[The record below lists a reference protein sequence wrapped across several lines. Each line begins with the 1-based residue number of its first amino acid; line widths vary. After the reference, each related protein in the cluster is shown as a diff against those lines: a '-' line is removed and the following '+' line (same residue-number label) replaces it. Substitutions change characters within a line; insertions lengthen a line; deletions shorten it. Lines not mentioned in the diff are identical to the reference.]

1 MMILYFKS
9 DIEICQDSRKQ
20 NYVIKSGKIMCND
33 VHTQLDDFSCG
44 IFYDVDV
51 NNWVLNSLPNVKSF
65 RTELNVVSVK
75 I

>member
-1 MMILYFKS
+1 
-9 DIEICQDSRKQ
+9 
-20 NYVIKSGKIMCND
+20 MCND

-75 I
+75 IWFKIKERKKMQGE